1 MNGQLPLRILQQE
14 PQVMSAQA
22 AVLSLVNH
30 RQAPV
35 RRAASPIV
43 DRAYEGHPVQWM
55 HELVRMVDHSSQSVR
70 CAAVK
75 ILALVEG
82 DDALIALL
90 KAAAVR
96 WTRGRDLR
104 TLQAA
109 RTALGCHLVRLYG
122 RWEAFVGARLVLRL
136 AAHPN
141 ARVRLALAAH
151 FAGAL
156 RTDLEAARTVLALLD
171 DPDEKFCD
179 AVVALI
185 AKEKI
190 YLFVKE
196 ILRAES
202 TVSGAEAVRVVAG
215 AVRFL
220 GAWERGRAARAG
232 LADQGSARRP
242 QPRPLTR
249 SISGDAHESRSDP

>member
-70 CAAVK
+70 CAALE

-104 TLQAA
+104 TLHAA
-109 RTALGCHLVRLYG
+109 RTALGCHLERLYG
-122 RWEAFVGARLVLRL
+122 QWEVFAGVRVVLRL
-136 AAHPN
+136 GAHPEP
-141 ARVRLALAAH
+141 RVRLALAVH
-151 FAGAL
+151 FAGTL
-156 RTDLEAARTVLALLD
+156 RTDLEAARMALVLLD
-171 DPDEKFCD
+171 DPDEEFRD
-179 AVVALI
+179 AVVAVI

-190 YLFVKE
+190 CLFVKE

-220 GAWERGRAARAG
+220 EAWERARATRAG
-232 LADQGSARRP
+232 LADEDPARRP
-242 QPRPLTR
+242 RPRPLTR
-249 SISGDAHESRSDP
+249 SVSGDARESRPDP